1 MKGLHLAHDVLDSQ
15 LVDRRG
21 EKLGRVDGIVL
32 EQRDGEPPRVAF
44 LLVGGVVLAERVG
57 PRTTRLARALRRLW
71 GAGAPTPMRIPF
83 EVVRRI
89 GTEIDVDI
97 DGRQTDALRWERWLR
112 EHVICR
118 IPGA

>member
-1 MKGLHLAHDVLDSQ
+1 MSGIHLVHDLLDSQ
-15 LVDRRG
+15 VVDRRG

-32 EQRDGEPPRVAF
+32 EQRDGEAPRVAC

-57 PRTTRLARALRRLW
+57 RRTTALARALRTLW
-71 GAGAPTPMRIPF
+71 GGGDPSPTRIPF
-83 EVVRRI
+83 EVVRRV

-97 DGRQTDALRWERWLR
+97 DGHQTPAFGWERWLR

>member
-1 MKGLHLAHDVLDSQ
+1 MSGINLVHDLLDSQ

-32 EQRDGEPPRVAF
+32 EQRDGEPPRVAQ

-57 PRTTRLARALRRLW
+57 PRTTKLARAVRRLW
-71 GAGAPTPMRIPF
+71 GGGSPTPTRIPF
-83 EVVRRI
+83 AVVRRI

-97 DGRQTDALRWERWLR
+97 DGRRADALRWERWLR

>member
-1 MKGLHLAHDVLDSQ
+1 MSGINLVHDLLDSQ

-21 EKLGRVDGIVL
+21 EKMGRVDGIVL
-32 EQRDGEPPRVAF
+32 EQRDGAPPRLTH

-57 PRTTRLARALRRLW
+57 KRSTKLAKALRRLW
-71 GAGAPTPMRIPF
+71 GVGDPTPTRIPF
-83 EVVRRI
+83 EVVRRV
-89 GTEIDVDI
+89 GTEIDVDV
-97 DGRQTDALRWERWLR
+97 DGRRAESLSWELWLR

>member
-1 MKGLHLAHDVLDSQ
+1 MSGIHVVHDLLDSQ
-15 LVDRRG
+15 VVDRRG
-21 EKLGRVDGIVL
+21 EKMGRVDGIVL
-32 EQRDGEPPRVAF
+32 EQRAGEPPRVAY

-57 PRTTRLARALRRLW
+57 RHTTKLARGLRRLW
-71 GAGAPTPMRIPF
+71 GGGEPTPTRLSMG
-83 EVVRRI
+83 VVRRI

-97 DGRQTDALRWERWLR
+97 EGQDMPALGWERWLR

>member
-1 MKGLHLAHDVLDSQ
+1 MRGLHLAHDVLDSQ
-15 LVDRRG
+15 LVDRHG
-21 EKLGRVDGIVL
+21 EKLGRVDAIVL
-32 EQRDGEPPRVAF
+32 EQRDGEPPRVAA

-71 GAGAPTPMRIPF
+71 GAGEPRATRIPF

-97 DGRQTDALRWERWLR
+97 DARQADALRWERWLR